1 MTKNSVRVALNMSI
15 LSVLQKINKARA
27 IVAAMAANPQVFANP
42 SPALAVVTSA
52 IDDAEAAQ
60 AAAADGG
67 KSKTAAARSKLEAM
81 MKLITDLSL
90 YVQIT
95 AAGDEAVVALA
106 GLDVK
111 KSAVHHVPEFSVVQ
125 GPHSGSV
132 TLRVKAHDKTVY
144 KWQYC
149 KDPMGSN
156 AWTDIAYTD
165 ISKSG
170 VSHLS
175 PGLYWFRVVFID
187 SGGEHDSS
195 PMSFAVN

>member
-1 MTKNSVRVALNMSI
+1 MSI
-15 LSVLQKINKARA
+15 LTVLQKINKARA
-27 IVAAMAANPQVFANP
+27 IVSAIAANPQVFTSP
-42 SPALAVVTSA
+42 SPALAAVNAA

-81 MKLITDLSL
+81 MQLITNLSL
-90 YVQIT
+90 YVQLT
-95 AAGDEAVVALA
+95 AAGDESIVALA

-111 KSAVHHVPEFSVVQ
+111 KSTVPHIPDFDIQQ

-149 KDPMGSN
+149 KDPVASN
-156 AWTDIAYTD
+156 AWTDIAYTN

-170 VSHLS
+170 QSHLS

-187 SGGEHDSS
+187 SGGEHEST
-195 PMSFAVN
+195 PVSFAVN